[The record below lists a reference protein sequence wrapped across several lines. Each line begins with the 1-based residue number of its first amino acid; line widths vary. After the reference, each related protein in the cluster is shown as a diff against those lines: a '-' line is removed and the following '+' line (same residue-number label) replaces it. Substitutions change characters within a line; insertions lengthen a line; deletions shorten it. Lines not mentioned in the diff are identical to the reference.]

1 MQGFDAAVLADAIA
15 LIHTIDWPLAEPERL
30 TRALDHLETTV
41 ALSRASWTAI
51 LAETDDRREWL
62 PNPRQTGIIP
72 SRPGGPP
79 VAVSEAMIEEWFLL
93 LDEVEAILAGRTL
106 VPYWRVRDG
115 RGVNVRRVLVE
126 PRPFDLILWIQGA
139 AVAPYLEEGTLS
151 RGDTWRRI
159 AGAFGG
165 RFLPFAVWFN

>member
-62 PNPRQTGIIP
+62 PGPRQTGIIP